1 MYRPYVGGKSVK
13 STHLPTILDIEIE
26 HAELRP
32 SLWLWLA
39 LATAAIALSAAALYG
54 KLPI

>member
-26 HAELRP
+26 HAQKHL

-39 LATAAIALSAAALYG
+39 LALAAGALAAAALYG